1 MNPKHIQN
9 SRNASSIFR
18 FVLQVG
24 CNLIMNSPTKIEA
37 YSPLE
42 TLLSRLFN
50 CHPQNGSFHTEVE
63 EVKAEY
69 LASCD
74 SEQGAAGGAVEP
86 KELVEV
92 KKNLHALSEV
102 NIRQDDD
109 VCSEQPSLE
118 LTRENPGHCPGH
130 EYS

>member
-1 MNPKHIQN
+1 
-9 SRNASSIFR
+9 
-18 FVLQVG
+18 
-24 CNLIMNSPTKIEA
+24 MNSPTKIEA

-42 TLLSRLFN
+42 TLLSRLFI

-74 SEQGAAGGAVEP
+74 SEQGAAGAVEP

-92 KKNLHALSEV
+92 KKNLQALSEV
-102 NIRQDDD
+102 YLSENIIM
-109 VCSEQPSLE
+109 L
-118 LTRENPGHCPGH
+118 LMYYKT
-130 EYS
+130 